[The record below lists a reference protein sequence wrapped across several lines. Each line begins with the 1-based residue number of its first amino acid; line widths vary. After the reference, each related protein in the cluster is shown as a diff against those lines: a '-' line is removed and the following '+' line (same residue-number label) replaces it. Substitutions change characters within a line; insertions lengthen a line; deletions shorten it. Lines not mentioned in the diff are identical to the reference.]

1 MKTKPCIPESLPI
14 TSLNYGK
21 YIRLIGQA
29 NAELARFDGL
39 LQTIV
44 NPAVLLSP
52 LSTNEAV
59 LSSKIE
65 GTQVTL
71 QEVLSF
77 EARPDIK
84 NTKYDDIFEILNY
97 RKAMSFAFDWLTEK
111 RPINLN
117 MLKQVHKIL
126 LTDVRG
132 KNKTPGEFR
141 TTQNWIGSHG
151 TDIGNA
157 RFVPP
162 SPFIIQDYLE
172 NFERYIT
179 YDEVDPLV
187 QLAIIHAQFEIIHP
201 FNDGNGRVGRMLIPL
216 FLFQKNMIVSPMFYI
231 SEYLEENRK
240 RYVNELLN
248 ITDNKNWDNWVV
260 FFLESIM
267 EQAKRNTQKTKA
279 ILNLYEDMK
288 KGVQEITHSQFT
300 INIVDTLFKIPIFN
314 TTDFITNSNIPKPSA
329 NRLLNLLVNNDIL
342 EVMEKGKGRAPNV
355 YVFSNLYHIIK

>member
-21 YIRLIGQA
+21 YLRLVGQA

-65 GTQVTL
+65 GTQATL

-77 EARPDIK
+77 EAKPDIK
-84 NTKYDDIFEILNY
+84 NTKYEEIFEILNY
-97 RKAMSFAFDWLTEK
+97 RKAMSFAFDWLAEK

-117 MLKQVHKIL
+117 MLKQAHKIL

-151 TDIGNA
+151 TNIGDA

-172 NFERYIT
+172 NFEQYIV
-179 YDEVDPLV
+179 YDEIDPLV

-216 FLFQKNMIVSPMFYI
+216 FLFQKGMIASPMFYI

-240 RYVNELLN
+240 KYVNELLY
-248 ITDNKNWDNWVV
+248 ITDNKNWDNWVI
-260 FFLESIM
+260 FFLEAIR

-288 KGVQEITHSQFT
+288 KNVQEITHSQFT
-300 INIVDTLFKIPIFN
+300 INIVDTLFKTPIFN
-314 TTDFITNSNIPKPSA
+314 TTDFITNSSIPKPSA
-329 NRLLNLLVNNDIL
+329 GRFLNLLVNNNIL
-342 EVMEKGKGRAPNV
+342 EVMEKGKGRVPNV

>member
-21 YIRLIGQA
+21 YLRLVGQA

-44 NPAVLLSP
+44 TPAILLSP

-65 GTQVTL
+65 GTQATL
-71 QEVLSF
+71 QDVLSF
-77 EARPDIK
+77 EAKPDIK
-84 NTKYDDIFEILNY
+84 NTKYEEIFEILNY
-97 RKAMSFAFDWLTEK
+97 RKAMSFAFDWLAEK

-117 MLKQVHKIL
+117 MLKQAHKIL

-151 TDIGNA
+151 TNIGDA

-172 NFERYIT
+172 NFEQYIV
-179 YDEVDPLV
+179 YDEIDPLV

-216 FLFQKNMIVSPMFYI
+216 FLFQKGMIASPMFYI

-240 RYVNELLN
+240 KYVNELLY
-248 ITDNKNWDNWVV
+248 ITDNKNWDNWVI
-260 FFLESIM
+260 FFLEAIR

-288 KGVQEITHSQFT
+288 KNVQEITHSQFT
-300 INIVDTLFKIPIFN
+300 INIVDTLFKTPIFN
-314 TTDFITNSNIPKPSA
+314 TTDFITNSSIPKPSA
-329 NRLLNLLVNNDIL
+329 GRFLNLLVNNNIL
-342 EVMEKGKGRAPNV
+342 EVMEKGKGRVPNV

>member
-1 MKTKPCIPESLPI
+1 MNVKPCIPERLPI

-21 YIRLIGQA
+21 YIRLVGQA

-52 LSTNEAV
+52 MSTNEAV

-65 GTQVTL
+65 GTQATL

-77 EARPDIK
+77 EAKPDIK
-84 NTKYDDIFEILNY
+84 NTKYDDILEILNY
-97 RKAMSFAFDWLTEK
+97 RKAMSFAFGWLTEK
-111 RPINLN
+111 RPINLS
-117 MLKQVHKIL
+117 MLKQTHKIL

-132 KNKTPGEFR
+132 KDKTPGEFR
-141 TTQNWIGSHG
+141 TTQNWIGSFG
-151 TDIGNA
+151 TNIGDA

-162 SPFIIQDYLE
+162 SPLVIQDYLE
-172 NFERYIT
+172 NFEQYIT

-216 FLFQKNMIVSPMFYI
+216 FLYQKGMIASPMFYI

-240 RYVNELLN
+240 RYVNELKY
-248 ITDNKNWDNWVV
+248 ITDNKNWDNWVI
-260 FFLESIM
+260 FFLEAVM

-279 ILNLYEDMK
+279 ILTLYEDMK
-288 KGVQEITHSQFT
+288 KKVQEITRSQFT
-300 INIVDTLFKIPIFN
+300 IDIVDTLFNMPIFN
-314 TTDFITNSNIPKPSA
+314 TTDFIANSNIPKASA
-329 NRLLNLLVNNDIL
+329 VRFLNLLANNNIL
-342 EVMEKGKGRAPNV
+342 EVLEKGRPKNPTIHLFRA
-355 YVFSNLYHIIK
+355 LYDIVK